1 MAAEDTRTTGV
12 RRILRQSDLVVIA
25 GVVGIVLMLVIPVPE
40 LMLDALIGI
49 NLTIALIIL
58 LTAMSVAGALKF
70 SVFPSLL
77 LVVTLYRLALNVSST
92 RLILSQGSAGSV
104 IETFGNF
111 VVAGNFFVGL
121 IVFAILAIIQ
131 FIVIT
136 SGATR
141 VAEVAAA
148 RFTLDA
154 MPGKQL
160 SIDADLNAGLLNEEQ
175 ARTRRRD
182 VERQADFYGAMDGAT
197 RFVRGDAIASIIIIL
212 VNILGGIR
220 IGVLQRGLDVSQALE
235 VYVRLTVG
243 DGLVTQIPALLI
255 STSTG
260 IIVTRSASESEL
272 GSEIMEQLATNPRV
286 LYVVAGIIGG
296 FSLVPGMP
304 SILFI
309 AIAGGL
315 GGLAYTIQK
324 SRRSVVDVAQQRAA
338 AEVTKPVIESPEAVL
353 SLLPVDPMELE
364 IGYGLIPLV
373 DVDAGG
379 TVLERISAI
388 RRQMAIDMGLV
399 VPTIRIRDN
408 LQFNP
413 NEYVVKV
420 RGIDIASG
428 ELITDHYLAMDPGTV
443 EVEIDGIATTEPA
456 FGLPAL
462 WISRADRER
471 AETVGYTVVDPPSVL
486 STHLTE
492 LIRLHAADLLGR
504 QDVQRLLDNLKS
516 EQPAVVD
523 AVVPDVLSLGD
534 VHRVLQALLEER
546 VSIRDLSTVLET
558 LADHGGTIKDVS
570 TLTERVHTALSRTI
584 SQQYRSDDDSIH
596 AFLFHPE
603 VEQRIAAAVR
613 DTTAGV
619 VVALPPDQIEQI
631 LEGIS
636 AAAQTVV
643 ASGGQPI
650 VICAQQIRVA
660 VRRMTQRRIPNL
672 VVLSYTE
679 LAQGTGVVT
688 EAVIELPS

>member
-1 MAAEDTRTTGV
+1 MAAEATRTTGV
-12 RRILRQSDLVVIA
+12 RRILRQSDLVVII

-40 LMLDALIGI
+40 LMLDALIGM

-212 VNILGGIR
+212 VNILGGIG

>member
-1 MAAEDTRTTGV
+1 M
-12 RRILRQSDLVVIA
+12 
-25 GVVGIVLMLVIPVPE
+25 
-40 LMLDALIGI
+40 
-49 NLTIALIIL
+49 
-58 LTAMSVAGALKF
+58 
-70 SVFPSLL
+70 
-77 LVVTLYRLALNVSST
+77 
-92 RLILSQGSAGSV
+92 
-104 IETFGNF
+104 
-111 VVAGNFFVGL
+111 
-121 IVFAILAIIQ
+121 
-131 FIVIT
+131 
-136 SGATR
+136 
-141 VAEVAAA
+141 
-148 RFTLDA
+148 
-154 MPGKQL
+154 
-160 SIDADLNAGLLNEEQ
+160 
-175 ARTRRRD
+175 
-182 VERQADFYGAMDGAT
+182 
-197 RFVRGDAIASIIIIL
+197 
-212 VNILGGIR
+212 
-220 IGVLQRGLDVSQALE
+220 
-235 VYVRLTVG
+235 
-243 DGLVTQIPALLI
+243 
-255 STSTG
+255 
-260 IIVTRSASESEL
+260 
-272 GSEIMEQLATNPRV
+272 
-286 LYVVAGIIGG
+286 
-296 FSLVPGMP
+296 
-304 SILFI
+304 
-309 AIAGGL
+309 
-315 GGLAYTIQK
+315 
-324 SRRSVVDVAQQRAA
+324 VVDVAQQRAA
-338 AEVTKPVIESPEAVL
+338 AAVTKPVIESPEAVL

-379 TVLERISAI
+379 TVLKRISAI

-570 TLTERVHTALSRTI
+570 TLTERVRTALSRTI
-584 SQQYRSDDDSIH
+584 SQQYRSDDESIH

-613 DTTAGV
+613 DTTASV
-619 VVALPPDQIEQI
+619 VVALSPDQIEQI